1 MCVSFLAIV
10 YVTKL
15 LQESIDLLDIIL
27 ICFILLLEI
36 LRWAIKVKNEIV
48 LKSLD
53 TLQFLLL
60 YISLSYNDQEL
71 NLVGIS
77 EAA

>member
-1 MCVSFLAIV
+1 MCVLFLAIA
-10 YVTKL
+10 YGTKL
-15 LQESIDLLDIIL
+15 LQESIDLLDIIF

-48 LKSLD
+48 LKSFE
-53 TLQFLLL
+53 TLQFLLM
-60 YISLSYNDQEL
+60 YISLRYNDQEL

>member
-1 MCVSFLAIV
+1 MCVLFLAIA
-10 YVTKL
+10 YGTKL
-15 LQESIDLLDIIL
+15 LQESIDLLDIIF

-36 LRWAIKVKNEIV
+36 LRWAIKVKNEIG

-53 TLQFLLL
+53 TLQFLLM
-60 YISLSYNDQEL
+60 YISLRYNDQEL